1 MKIYEAKRRALI
13 NRLAAFIIIGI
24 TSVFLFCSLLASLY
38 NYSKETAPL
47 LNVFGQ
53 LIRYFIELIYW
64 HTQFASYFWNAA
76 PIIDMHS
83 WNTPGNFGFIFTAL
97 SWLIGCSFWGNATL
111 LSSRIA
117 STRKRVEE
125 IRWEN
130 ELLGQQNIAGGERP
144 DLLQVNIAIDQQD
157 QWYKK
162 PMGMILIGVA
172 IAVLAQLINLKFGL
186 LA

>member
-1 MKIYEAKRRALI
+1 MKVYEAKRRVCI
-13 NRLAAFIIIGI
+13 NYGVAFITLTI
-24 TSVFLFCSLLASLY
+24 TSAFLFCSLLLSLH
-38 NYSKETAPL
+38 NYSKETTPL
-47 LNVFGQ
+47 SNVVGS
-53 LIRYFIELIYW
+53 IVRYLIELIYQ
-64 HTQFASYFWNAA
+64 HTQFAGFFWNAA
-76 PIIDMHS
+76 PVIDVHS
-83 WNTPGNFGFIFTAL
+83 WNTPGNFGFLFTVL

-111 LSSRIA
+111 LSSRIK

-157 QWYKK
+157 QWYEK
-162 PMGMILIGVA
+162 PAGMILIGVA